1 MTSSA
6 THFWGTLQPP
16 ADPLLTADDL
26 LRMGDQARGY
36 ELIDGRLL
44 QMAATGGEHGLIASE
59 IDMALRAYVKPR
71 RLGLV
76 TAAETGFL
84 ISQPGAPDTVLAPD
98 VAFVQ
103 MARAPQRGSPD
114 RAGFWRLAPDLIV
127 EVASPSQSRLELRT
141 KAKEWRSAGVRLVW
155 LVWPTTQQVEIWR
168 LSGQPTETRNV
179 TDMLDGEDVIP
190 GFSHP
195 IAALFSD

>member
-1 MTSSA
+1 MTYRA
-6 THFWGTLQPP
+6 TPLWG
-16 ADPLLTADDL
+16 PLHPQTDAALTADDL
-26 LRMGDQARGY
+26 LRMGEDAHGY
-36 ELIDGRLL
+36 ELIEGRLL

-114 RAGFWRLAPDLIV
+114 RAGYWRLAPDLVV

-141 KAKEWRSAGVRLVW
+141 KAKEWRTAGVRLVW
-155 LVWPTTQQVEIWR
+155 LIWPTSQQVEIWR
-168 LSGQPTETRNV
+168 LGGQTETRTVN
-179 TDMLDGEDVIP
+179 DMLDGEDVTP

-195 IAALFSD
+195 IADLFSD